1 MKRRVFYSFHYKDD
15 FARVSQ
21 IRNIGMIQGNSP
33 ASSNEW
39 EKIQRGGDKA
49 IQTWIDKQLSKCC
62 CTIVLIGQHTA
73 RRKWIDYE
81 IEKSWGDGKGVLGIY
96 IHRLKNLN
104 SEYATKGR
112 NPFDHIR
119 IKGLIFKRN
128 LSKIVEAY
136 APPHR
141 DSKKVYK
148 YIGENISEWIDDA
161 ISIRNEW

>member
-1 MKRRVFYSFHYKDD
+1 MKTRVFYSFHYKDD
-15 FARVSQ
+15 FARAAQ
-21 IRNIGMIQGNSP
+21 IRNIGMIEGNLP
-33 ASSNEW
+33 ASDNDW
-39 EKIQRGGDKA
+39 EKITRGGDKA
-49 IQTWIDKQLSKCC
+49 IKGWIDKQLRRCC

-81 IEKSWGDGKGVLGIY
+81 IEKSWSEGKGVLGIY
-96 IHRLKNLN
+96 IHRLKDLN
-104 SEYATKGR
+104 SEYAVKGR

-119 IKGLIFKRN
+119 IQGFIFKRN

-141 DSKKVYK
+141 DSKRVYK
-148 YIGENISEWIDDA
+148 YIRENISEWIDEA